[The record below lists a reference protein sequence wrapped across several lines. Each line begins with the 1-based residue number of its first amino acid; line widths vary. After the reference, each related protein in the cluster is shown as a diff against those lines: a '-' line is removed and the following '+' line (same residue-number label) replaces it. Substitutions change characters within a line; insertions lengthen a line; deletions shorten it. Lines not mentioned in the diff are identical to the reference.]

1 MVGSS
6 DRTVSTGRIAVGR
19 VVLDVGAPEGAIV
32 RKVRARG
39 AQPPPELVQALAAPA
54 PERRPLDVA
63 EQAIETADE
72 VAADVEHAATLFE
85 KLASGQVDLALIT
98 GELERLFALLT
109 RLDAA
114 GRYAEVLRLARVLA
128 RLLTVATKWVALV
141 QTLRLAAHGAR
152 ELAES
157 DAVAWVL
164 HELGTLALGA
174 DDAQAA
180 ERDLEEACRRRE
192 QQGDAAALR
201 ASRHNLR
208 AVRRGPPSML
218 LHAGLP
224 ALVLGIVLALVI
236 AGSTGDD
243 DDPTTTIAQ
252 TDTETTAT
260 TSPPPP
266 PPPPPA
272 GGDTTDPRVTLA
284 LGRGTREVTNDPTP
298 GFSGVAGTADGDA
311 PTVTIKLYAGAQAT
325 GEPVQVT
332 ARRRADGRYTVTA
345 PALASGTYTAR
356 AEQRDEAGNLGRSD
370 TVTFTVDLAPPEVQ
384 ILEPKDGTQT
394 DESPDLRGTAGR
406 AEGDGETVT
415 LTFSRGPA
423 PVTVTVAADGTWS
436 HTAAIQAM
444 LDDTEQNFLPV
455 TVTAT
460 QTDAAGNS
468 AADEV
473 TFTPDDTP
481 G

>member
-19 VVLDVGAPEGAIV
+19 VVLDVGAPDGAIV

-141 QTLRLAAHGAR
+141 QTLRLAAHAAR
-152 ELAES
+152 ELADS
-157 DAVAWVL
+157 DALAWVL
-164 HELGTLALGA
+164 HELGTLAFGA

-192 QQGDAAALR
+192 QQGDGAALQ
-201 ASRHNLR
+201 ATRHNLR

-224 ALVLGIVLALVI
+224 AIVLGIVLALVI

-252 TDTETTAT
+252 TDTET
-260 TSPPPP
+260 SPPP

-298 GFSGVAGTADGDA
+298 AFSGEAGTADGDD
-311 PTVTIKLYAGAQAT
+311 PTVTIKLYAGEQAT
-325 GEPVQVT
+325 GEPVEVT

-345 PALASGTYTAR
+345 PALASGAYTAR
-356 AEQRDEAGNLGRSD
+356 AEQRDEAGNLGRSG
-370 TVTFTVDLAPPEVQ
+370 TVRFTVDLAPPEVQ
-384 ILEPKDGTQT
+384 IVEPKDGTET

-436 HTAAIQAM
+436 YTAAIEAM
-444 LDDTEQNFLPV
+444 LDETEQNFLPV

-468 AADEV
+468 AGDDV
-473 TFTPDDTP
+473 RFTPDDTP
-481 G
+481 D